1 LDAEMR
7 TLESSLLVIPEL
19 VVVAAAAVV
28 VVVVVVVAVVA
39 VVVVVV
45 AAAVAYHAR
54 MLANYPTERI
64 QYLKMMPHWWY
75 SFGSVHV
82 AIDAYYC
89 RHFVIAGLSLH

>member
-1 LDAEMR
+1 MR

-19 VVVAAAAVV
+19 VVAAAA
-28 VVVVVVVAVVA
+28 AAAVA
-39 VVVVVV
+39 VVVVAVV